1 MLCSYLRQSSPQVL
15 VVLLQNYQW
24 TLTVVDNRCKGYIQG
39 SNGARP
45 HTECLFGSL
54 SFHFIFPAVIYCSTY
69 RSTMCTVAIVLVFV
83 HSPDDIP
90 REKTCILYSKYF
102 RMQGEPECT
111 VGPG

>member
-1 MLCSYLRQSSPQVL
+1 M
-15 VVLLQNYQW
+15 
-24 TLTVVDNRCKGYIQG
+24 DNRRKGYIQG

-54 SFHFIFPAVIYCSTY
+54 SFHFIFLAAIYCSTY
-69 RSTMCTVAIVLVFV
+69 RSTMCTAAIVLVFV

-90 REKTCILYSKYF
+90 ERKRGTLYF